1 MICNRNPAFGLL
13 LICTVIVTGCHR
25 TRMVARQSAD
35 RKVYAPEIP
44 AASLLP
50 GHLPDSPQFPVAG
63 TPHSEKQSAGSQS
76 SESSGRAAVSGKAI
90 VEDSLASADADKQS
104 GQSPRSSNSAVA
116 GGDSGKQVVSVGA
129 SLTREV
135 SADSES
141 PAREV
146 RLTGFDGATNVP
158 APSDAATDGPA
169 ESAAQPK
176 TEPVASAVEVSALL
190 VSSVEN
196 TGAQQEKPQDPVTL
210 ESVVN
215 SVYRSYP
222 LLQSAVMTRQ
232 IAIGQQTGASGAF
245 DTKVKGASENG
256 PLGFYETYRQSLG
269 LVKPTYWGGEVFGG
283 YRVGRGD
290 YQPWYQERQTN
301 DGGEFK
307 AGIQVP
313 LARNREIDDRRA
325 ELWKAGLERQLAE
338 PDIQAQLIDY
348 VQAGSYAYWDWVA
361 AGEYHRIATRILTLA
376 EERTARI
383 DSQVREGFADPPE
396 LTDNLRLVSIR
407 QAKAADTRRKLEQTA
422 AKLSVYLRDSEGQPV
437 IPDESGLPGFPELPG
452 ADEFQ
457 LDSDIQQAL
466 LQRPELKML
475 DLLRRQVQVD
485 YSNARNLMQPELNA
499 VLVGS
504 QDVGGATSSKRD
516 KSELEAEASLYLDVP
531 VERRK
536 ARGKMTET
544 QAKLAQL
551 AAKRRLTADK
561 IAVDVR
567 VASAALNS
575 AREQVAETAEALK
588 LAEELA
594 ERERQNQEA
603 GASDLLKV
611 TLREQYAVESAEKN
625 IDALKLYFES
635 VADYRAALAQDQ
647 LNR

>member
-50 GHLPDSPQFPVAG
+50 GHLPDSPQMPIAA
-63 TPHSEKQSAGSQS
+63 TPDAEEAPTVSQS
-76 SESSGRAAVSGKAI
+76 SETSGHAGVSGKAT
-90 VEDSLASADADKQS
+90 VEASLASADANMQSDPLPGTSNDGAAS
-104 GQSPRSSNSAVA
+104 GQA
-116 GGDSGKQVVSVGA
+116 GTKVVTVGA
-129 SLTREV
+129 SLTREI
-135 SADSES
+135 SADSTS
-141 PAREV
+141 PARDV
-146 RLTGFDGATNVP
+146 RLTGFDGTAKMPLSSEV
-158 APSDAATDGPA
+158 ATDGA
-169 ESAAQPK
+169 VGAAAQPE
-176 TEPVASAVEVSALL
+176 TEPVAPAVEVAALP

-196 TGAQQEKPQDPVTL
+196 NGVQQEKTQEPVTL
-210 ESVVN
+210 ESVVT

-222 LLQSAVMTRQ
+222 LLQSALMTRQ

-245 DTKVKGASENG
+245 DTKLKGSSENG

-361 AGEYHRIATRILTLA
+361 AGEYDRIANRILKLA

-383 DSQVREGFADPPE
+383 ESQVREGFADPPE

-422 AKLSVYLRDSEGQPV
+422 AKLSVYLRDFEGQPV
-437 IPDESGLPGFPELPG
+437 IPDASGLPGFPALPG

-457 LDSDIQQAL
+457 LDADIEQAL

-499 VLVGS
+499 VLLGS

-567 VASAALNS
+567 VASAALSS

>member
-1 MICNRNPAFGLL
+1 
-13 LICTVIVTGCHR
+13 
-25 TRMVARQSAD
+25 
-35 RKVYAPEIP
+35 
-44 AASLLP
+44 
-50 GHLPDSPQFPVAG
+50 
-63 TPHSEKQSAGSQS
+63 
-76 SESSGRAAVSGKAI
+76 
-90 VEDSLASADADKQS
+90 
-104 GQSPRSSNSAVA
+104 
-116 GGDSGKQVVSVGA
+116 
-129 SLTREV
+129 
-135 SADSES
+135 
-141 PAREV
+141 
-146 RLTGFDGATNVP
+146 
-158 APSDAATDGPA
+158 
-169 ESAAQPK
+169 
-176 TEPVASAVEVSALL
+176 
-190 VSSVEN
+190 
-196 TGAQQEKPQDPVTL
+196 
-210 ESVVN
+210 
-215 SVYRSYP
+215 
-222 LLQSAVMTRQ
+222 
-232 IAIGQQTGASGAF
+232 
-245 DTKVKGASENG
+245 
-256 PLGFYETYRQSLG
+256 
-269 LVKPTYWGGEVFGG
+269 
-283 YRVGRGD
+283 
-290 YQPWYQERQTN
+290 
-301 DGGEFK
+301 
-307 AGIQVP
+307 
-313 LARNREIDDRRA
+313 
-325 ELWKAGLERQLAE
+325 
-338 PDIQAQLIDY
+338 
-348 VQAGSYAYWDWVA
+348 
-361 AGEYHRIATRILTLA
+361 
-376 EERTARI
+376 
-383 DSQVREGFADPPE
+383 

-437 IPDESGLPGFPELPG
+437 IPNESGLPGFPELPG

-457 LDSDIQQAL
+457 LDTDIQQAL